1 METLVIILM
10 ILVCFNFL
18 LKQTYQKW
26 WTLVGISLAI
36 ALFMGFSWPYA
47 IEQSKTQ
54 IHDWLNN
61 PLLMLDTSVIL
72 NLEVIVQIGFC
83 LLAANIMTT
92 GKLSPRVIWCYRI
105 LRWFPGILILPVL
118 FIGLVQLIFRFPGAR
133 FSVISW
139 CYAGG
144 LMVLIPAGAK
154 FLHWLLP
161 EKEVRLE
168 LLFLTNALIGVLGI
182 VATVNGRTAVKGTGE
197 MNLAAFAGISVLAVL
212 GAAAGYFIRKYKLQK
227 LK

>member
-26 WTLVGISLAI
+26 WTLLGISLAVS
-36 ALFMGFSWPYA
+36 LFIGFSWPYA

-61 PLLMLDTSVIL
+61 PSLMLDTSVVL
-72 NLEVIVQIGFC
+72 YLEVIIQIGFC
-83 LLAANIMTT
+83 MLAANMMTT
-92 GKLSPRVIWCYRI
+92 GKVSRHVVWRYRI

-118 FIGLVQLIFRFPGAR
+118 FICLVQLIFQFPGAR
-133 FSVISW
+133 FSVIAW
-139 CYAGG
+139 CFAGG
-144 LMVLIPAGAK
+144 LLVLIPVGAK
-154 FLHWLLP
+154 VLRWLLP

-182 VATVNGRTAVKGTGE
+182 VATVNGRTAMKGTGE
-197 MNLAAFAGISVLAVL
+197 MNLEALAGIAAFALT
-212 GAAAGYFIRKYKLQK
+212 GAFIGYYYRKYKLHK